1 MDSGDTGYSVL
12 ELEHEQKEAV
22 VMNICRFFQLLEDLP
37 PEVASDEDDTPEMA
51 DHVVR
56 LWHAADESE
65 RMSEDDM
72 VCMLGCTLGD
82 YLRHF
87 FHVEWKMVRHADDTL
102 ELSLVGEVPDDR
114 ASNGKELKEMV
125 LSPLSSVGK
134 RLRDNPDG
142 FVVEFLDGLG
152 EHLMPLVRKEPLRPN
167 LPFGFGGDDELDD
180 DEGRV

>member
-1 MDSGDTGYSVL
+1 MDSGDTGYSIL
-12 ELEHEQKEAV
+12 ELEHAQKEAV
-22 VMNICRFFQLLEDLP
+22 VMNICRFFQMLEDLP
-37 PEVASDEDDTPEMA
+37 PEVVGEEDDTPEMA

-56 LWHAADESE
+56 FWHAADEND

-72 VCMLGCTLGD
+72 VCMIGCTLGD

-87 FHVEWKMVRHADDTL
+87 FHLEWKMVRHADETL

-114 ASNGKELKEMV
+114 VTDGKAPKEMV

-142 FVVEFLDGLG
+142 FVAEFLDGLG
-152 EHLMPLVRKEPLRPN
+152 EHLMPLVREEPLQPN
-167 LPFGFGGDDELDD
+167 LPFGFGGDADMGDD
-180 DEGRV
+180 KDRV